1 MSGAHEAWREQ
12 LRTDGREALLALL
25 SGRASLGRLSA
36 AEPEDVVAAVLHGA
50 EPDSDLMRSFDAGCL
65 SVLQSFRSDLLRREG
80 NAFVVG
86 IKRLDTMLSIVRRM
100 LPPQTTVDLHRNFV
114 LWNAFFDNF
123 VIDRGLDLRREY
135 FRLLALSQ
143 DIAEDHGLAPRRL
156 MPLWLSICADS
167 GASGRYDQSYLRV
180 AMIGLR
186 GLPLGEEFSANEDF
200 ALQGLARWAA
210 SQSPTKPEFIKEWRL
225 LEGDFPRDA
234 GFWSEHV
241 QQAVTATERE
251 LSERTRGEVMTFTA
265 AGWWREDVD
274 LHPAS
279 RATAGGGASEPP
291 AREDRE
297 RILEDIGTRHVG
309 LAPRIERLMQAHRRY
324 ADTTGDVFYLVRTAC
339 NVGMR
344 LIKSGDDS
352 ERQARGSQ
360 AVSLAK
366 LAFEYDPVN
375 VFAWSLMR
383 DALAHSGRVRDAE
396 LVGWE
401 AIRRF
406 PENEQWRTQL
416 ATVLAEQ
423 AGKPLEAA
431 ALLREAILLFPAHPF
446 SRSQLA
452 TILADD
458 LNESAQAEEVL
469 LAAISDGVSNDVTN
483 ALLQKLR
490 QKRRLRGDRHLPA
503 KLPDD
508 SSMSLPTAGARR
520 LLFSFEAGFVDGSA
534 VRAFLDQAP
543 ADSYLTYVAERTGI
557 SNLPFKTTFAMA
569 FDEALRDSSP
579 SALRGLIARARPMEK
594 PLVEQ
599 AIALSEGRVVSF
611 ATSQAGGDASA
622 RFLKLAEVFA
632 RVGVSTERQNNLL
645 RDVAASSLSSGTSFM
660 VAA

>member
-1 MSGAHEAWREQ
+1 MSGEHEAWREQ

-36 AEPEDVVAAVLHGA
+36 AEPEDAVAAILHGA
-50 EPDSDLMRSFDAGCL
+50 EPDSDLMRSFDTCCL
-65 SVLQSFRSDLLRREG
+65 SILKSFRSELLRREG
-80 NAFVVG
+80 NAFIVG

-100 LPPQTTVDLHRNFV
+100 LPSQTTVDLHRNFV

-135 FRLLALSQ
+135 SRLLALSQ
-143 DIAEDHGLAPRRL
+143 YIAEENGLAPRRL

-167 GASGRYDQSYLRV
+167 GAFGRYDQSYLRV

-210 SQSPTKPEFIKEWRL
+210 SQSPTKPEFMKEWRL

-241 QQAVTATERE
+241 QQAVTAAERE
-251 LSERTRGEVMTFTA
+251 LFERTHGAVATFPA
-265 AGWWREDVD
+265 ADWWREDVD

-291 AREDRE
+291 EREDRE
-297 RILEDIGTRHVG
+297 RILEDIGTPHVG

-352 ERQARGSQ
+352 ERQARGLQ
-360 AVSLAK
+360 AVSLAR

-383 DALAHSGRVRDAE
+383 DALACAGRVRDAE

-416 ATVLAEQ
+416 ATVLAEH
-423 AGKPLEAA
+423 AGKPQEAA
-431 ALLREAILLFPAHPF
+431 ELLRETVLLFPANPF
-446 SRSQLA
+446 SRTQLA
-452 TILADD
+452 TVLADD
-458 LNESAQAEEVL
+458 LGESALAEEAL
-469 LAAISDGVSNDVTN
+469 LAAISDGVSDDV
-483 ALLQKLR
+483 AKRLLQKLK

-508 SSMSLPTAGARR
+508 SSMSLPTAEARR
-520 LLFSFEAGFVDGSA
+520 LLFSFEAGVLDGSS
-534 VRAFLDQAP
+534 VRTFLDRAP
-543 ADSYLTYVAERTGI
+543 PDSYLTYVAERAGI

-569 FDEALRDSSP
+569 FDEALRDASP
-579 SALRGLIARARPMEK
+579 SALRALIARARPMEK
-594 PLVEQ
+594 PVVEQ

-611 ATSQAGGDASA
+611 TTSQVGSDASA
-622 RFLKLAEVFA
+622 RFMKLNEVFA
-632 RVGVSTERQNNLL
+632 QVGVSTERRSNLL
-645 RDVAASSLSSGTSFM
+645 RDVVASYLSSGTSFM
-660 VAA
+660 AAA

>member
-50 EPDSDLMRSFDAGCL
+50 EPDSDVMRSFDAGCL

-86 IKRLDTMLSIVRRM
+86 IKRLDTMLSIARRM

-167 GASGRYDQSYLRV
+167 GTSGRYDQSYLRV

-186 GLPLGEEFSANEDF
+186 GLPLGAEFSANEDF

-210 SQSPTKPEFIKEWRL
+210 SQLPTKAEFMKEWRL

-241 QQAVTATERE
+241 QQAVTAAERE
-251 LSERTRGEVMTFTA
+251 LSERTRGEVTTFPA

-279 RATAGGGASEPP
+279 RATAGGGATEPP
-291 AREDRE
+291 AREE
-297 RILEDIGTRHVG
+297 HEHILQDIGTRHLG

-339 NVGMR
+339 NVGRR
-344 LIKSGDDS
+344 LIKSGDDP
-352 ERQARGSQ
+352 ERQARGLQ
-360 AVSLAK
+360 AVSLAR

-383 DALAHSGRVRDAE
+383 DALAYAGRVRDAE

-406 PENEQWRTQL
+406 PEDEQWRNQL
-416 ATVLAEQ
+416 ATVLAEH
-423 AGKPLEAA
+423 AGKPREAA
-431 ALLREAILLFPAHPF
+431 ALLQETASLFPGDPF
-446 SRSQLA
+446 SRNQLA
-452 TILADD
+452 TVLADD
-458 LNESAQAEEVL
+458 LNERPQAAKVLESAIAGGVGDETTTGL
-469 LAAISDGVSNDVTN
+469 LS
-483 ALLQKLR
+483 KLR
-490 QKRRLRGDRHLPA
+490 QQRPLRGARRLPATLEDR
-503 KLPDD
+503 
-508 SSMSLPTAGARR
+508 SSLSLPTAEARR
-520 LLFSFEAGFVDGSA
+520 LLFNFEAGVADGSA
-534 VRAFLDQAP
+534 VRAFLEQAP
-543 ADSYLTYVAERTGI
+543 ADSYLTYVSERTGVA
-557 SNLPFKTTFAMA
+557 NLPFKTTFALS
-569 FDEALRDSSP
+569 FDDALRDASP

-599 AIALSEGRVVSF
+599 AIALSEGRIVSF
-611 ATSQAGGDASA
+611 MTSQAGIDASA

-632 RVGVSTERQNNLL
+632 QVGVSTERQSNLL

-660 VAA
+660 DAA

>member
-12 LRTDGREALLALL
+12 LLTDGHEALLALL

-36 AEPEDVVAAVLHGA
+36 AEPEDAVAAVLHGA

-100 LPPQTTVDLHRNFV
+100 LPPQTMVDLHRNFV
-114 LWNAFFDNF
+114 LWNPFFDNF

-135 FRLLALSQ
+135 SRLLALSQ
-143 DIAEDHGLAPRRL
+143 DVAEEHGLAPRRL

-167 GASGRYDQSYLRV
+167 GTSGRYDLSYLRV

-186 GLPLGEEFSANEDF
+186 GLPLGAEFSANEDF

-210 SQSPTKPEFIKEWRL
+210 SQSPTKPEFMKEWRL

-241 QQAVTATERE
+241 QQAVTAAERE
-251 LSERTRGEVMTFTA
+251 LSERTRREVTTFPA

-279 RATAGGGASEPP
+279 RATAGGGAYDPP
-291 AREDRE
+291 AREEHE
-297 RILEDIGTRHVG
+297 RILREIGTRHFG
-309 LAPRIERLMQAHRRY
+309 LAPRIDRLMQSHRLY

-352 ERQARGSQ
+352 ERQARGLQ
-360 AVSLAK
+360 AVSLAR

-383 DALAHSGRVRDAE
+383 DALAHAGRVRDAE

-406 PENEQWRTQL
+406 PENEQWRNQLATVLAEHAGKPREAAALLHETASLFPSDPFSRTQL
-416 ATVLAEQ
+416 ATVLA
-423 AGKPLEAA
+423 
-431 ALLREAILLFPAHPF
+431 
-446 SRSQLA
+446 
-452 TILADD
+452 DD
-458 LNESAQAEEVL
+458 LNDRAQATQVLESAIA
-469 LAAISDGVSNDVTN
+469 DGVGNETTTG
-483 ALLQKLR
+483 LLNKLR
-490 QKRRLRGDRHLPA
+490 QQRPLRGARRLPA
-503 KLPDD
+503 TLADE
-508 SSMSLPTAGARR
+508 SSLSLPTAEARR
-520 LLFSFEAGFVDGSA
+520 LLFNFEAGVVDGSA
-534 VRAFLDQAP
+534 VRAFLEQAP
-543 ADSYLTYVAERTGI
+543 ADSYLTYVSERTGV
-557 SNLPFKTTFAMA
+557 SNLPFKMTFALA
-569 FDEALRDSSP
+569 FDEALRDASP

-599 AIALSEGRVVSF
+599 AIAQSEGRVVSF
-611 ATSQAGGDASA
+611 TTPQAGVDASA
-622 RFLKLAEVFA
+622 RFLKLVEVFA
-632 RVGVSTERQNNLL
+632 QVGVATERQSNLL

-660 VAA
+660 DAA

>member
-36 AEPEDVVAAVLHGA
+36 AEPEDAIAAILHGA

-65 SVLQSFRSDLLRREG
+65 SVLQSFRSDLLCREG

-86 IKRLDTMLSIVRRM
+86 IKRLDTMLSIVRKI
-100 LPPQTTVDLHRNFV
+100 LPLQTTVDLHRNFV

-143 DIAEDHGLAPRRL
+143 DVAEEHGLAPRRL

-167 GASGRYDQSYLRV
+167 GESGRYDDSYLRV

-186 GLPLGEEFSANEDF
+186 GLPLGEQFDANEDF

-210 SQSPTKPEFIKEWRL
+210 SQSPTKPEFMKEWRL

-241 QQAVTATERE
+241 QQAVTAAERE
-251 LSERTRGEVMTFTA
+251 LSERTRGEVTTFPA

-279 RATAGGGASEPP
+279 RATAGGGAYDPP
-291 AREDRE
+291 AREERE
-297 RILEDIGTRHVG
+297 RILREIDTRHVG
-309 LAPRIERLMQAHRRY
+309 LAPRIDRLMQSHRLY

-352 ERQARGSQ
+352 ERQARGLQ
-360 AVSLAK
+360 AVSLAR

-383 DALAHSGRVRDAE
+383 DALAHAGRVRDAE

-416 ATVLAEQ
+416 ATLLAEQ

-431 ALLREAILLFPAHPF
+431 ALLREAILLFPTHPF
-446 SRSQLA
+446 SRDQLA
-452 TILADD
+452 TVLADD

-469 LAAISDGVSNDVTN
+469 LAAMSDGVGDDATN
-483 ALLQKLR
+483 GLLQKLR
-490 QKRRLRGDRHLPA
+490 QGKRLRGHRKLPA

-508 SSMSLPTAGARR
+508 SSMSLPTAEARR
-520 LLFSFEAGFVDGSA
+520 LLFSFEAGVVDGSA

-543 ADSYLTYVAERTGI
+543 ADSYLTYVGERTGI

-569 FDEALRDSSP
+569 FDDALRDASP

-611 ATSQAGGDASA
+611 TTTQADGYASA

-632 RVGVSTERQNNLL
+632 QVGVSTERQSNLL
-645 RDVAASSLSSGTSFM
+645 RDVAASYLASGTSFM